1 MTSHKISLVK
11 PSPVRKVAVFCG
23 AKTGNDPLYLNQAHI
38 VGAFLAKSGIELIY
52 GGLNLG
58 LMGALASS
66 ALSHGGAVTGIVP
79 THFEKSEIIQDNLT
93 QLIEVNDLSERK
105 EQMLSLADGFIAL
118 PGGSGTLDEIFEVIT
133 LSQMGQHKKPC
144 AFLNINRFYDPLISF
159 LTHAQKS
166 GFIHPDYINMLIV
179 SENIE
184 ETINCMQSFTHPH
197 LS

>member
-1 MTSHKISLVK
+1 MISHKTSSIQMS
-11 PSPVRKVAVFCG
+11 SVRKVAVFCG
-23 AKTGNDPLYLNQAHI
+23 AKSGSDPIYLNQANI
-38 VGAFLAKSGIELIY
+38 VGAFLAKNGIELIY
-52 GGLNLG
+52 GGSNMG

-79 THFEKSEIIQDNLT
+79 THFEKSETIQENLT

-105 EQMLSLADGFIAL
+105 ELMLSLADGFVAL
-118 PGGSGTLDEIFEVIT
+118 PGGSGTLDEIFELIT

-144 AFLNINRFYDPLISF
+144 AFLNINQFYDPLISF
-159 LTHAQKS
+159 LRHAQEN

-179 SENIE
+179 SESIE
-184 ETINCMQSFTHPH
+184 DTINRMQCFKHPH